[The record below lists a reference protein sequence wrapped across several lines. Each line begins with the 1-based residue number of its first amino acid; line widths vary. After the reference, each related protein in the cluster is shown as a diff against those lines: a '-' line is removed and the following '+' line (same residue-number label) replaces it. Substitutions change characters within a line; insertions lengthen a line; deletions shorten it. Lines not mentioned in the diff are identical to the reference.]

1 MYADRLK
8 RFYDTLI
15 VGAGPVGAL
24 SAVAFARRGHRVALC
39 EASPG
44 AHQRFAGE
52 WLHPPALDVLSSLH
66 IDLVKIEGGF
76 ALMRGFAVFPD
87 DGSEPIL
94 LDYPNERRGIAC
106 EHSALVNALRSDA
119 ASYPEVDY
127 IEGARVTDFA
137 SSNIAGRLRCGETF
151 TTRAKR
157 IIGADGRNSQVR
169 RARMDGCPGET
180 VSHSA
185 GIAIPDL
192 ALPFE
197 GYGHVILGGPGPLL
211 LYRINEHTVRAS
223 FDVPSRSSDQRRDAR
238 YLWRHFGPVLPDAL
252 RAPIRSALREQR
264 IQWAAC
270 RFRTRAHYGVD
281 DVALVGDAVGCFPPL
296 TASGMTVGFLDVA
309 ALAKSQNLD
318 DYRKERETHGW
329 ISELLANALYRVF
342 TDRRQSAAELRQAVF
357 RTWRNDPA
365 QRQRTLRVLVGE
377 APSGSIFSHAFAHVG
392 LSALRA
398 SSHDTASAFQ
408 TLRRLAPWGVWP
420 LAGLAP
426 ARLRARF
433 RTNVEARSPLP
444 ALSDTLTG
452 ALRPH
457 DPQLPLRSAE
467 GQSRATY
474 MSPPRL
480 AIKAHREYC
489 HRALEAVSRSFAL
502 PIAMLPDPLRDA
514 VTCGYLLCRV
524 ADTIE
529 DHPDLRLEER
539 RALFARWMKV
549 LQGCLTPEELAASFP
564 QGELD
569 DDELA
574 LCRDLPRVFALL
586 NTLDDGY
593 RAPILNWTAEMSR
606 GMELYVERPVDD
618 QGLHSL
624 HTPADLQRY
633 CYFVAGTVGHMLTD
647 LFNHHCAATAVAL
660 SPAQQ
665 RVLLE
670 NAERFG
676 AGLQLVNI
684 LKDITDDAARGW
696 CFVPRTTAARVGLTP
711 AELTQRSKGDRA
723 HAAVAPLFDDARA
736 QLESALRYTMAL
748 PQAQR
753 GIRLFCLLPVWM
765 AAATLQ
771 LARGND
777 AIFDADQ
784 SVKISRA
791 RVEEIVQQCA
801 AIAGSN
807 RSIEGAFRNLW
818 QHEQAREALV

>member
-1 MYADRLK
+1 MYADKLK

-24 SAVAFARRGHRVALC
+24 SAIAFARRGQRVALC
-39 EASPG
+39 EANPR

-66 IDLVKIEGGF
+66 IDLGQIEGGF

-106 EHSALVNALRSDA
+106 EHSALVEALRHHA
-119 ASYPEVDY
+119 ASRPEVDY
-127 IEGARVTDFA
+127 VEGARVTELA
-137 SSNIAGRLRCGETF
+137 STGIVGRLPCGEAF
-151 TTRAKR
+151 TTRAKG

-169 RARMDGCPGET
+169 NARIEDSAGET

-185 GIAIPDL
+185 GLAIADL
-192 ALPFE
+192 TLPFE
-197 GYGHVILGGPGPLL
+197 GYGHVVLGGPGPLL
-211 LYRINEHTVRAS
+211 LYRINDRTVRAS
-223 FDVPSRSSDQRRDAR
+223 FDVPVGTSNERRDAH
-238 YLWRHFGPVLPDAL
+238 YLWRHFGPVLPAFL
-252 RAPIRSALREQR
+252 RAPIRRALREQR

-270 RFRTRAHYGVD
+270 RFRTRASYGVD
-281 DVALVGDAVGCFPPL
+281 DVALAGDAVGYFPPL

-309 ALAKSQNLD
+309 ALATSQGLD
-318 DYRKERETHGW
+318 AYRRQRETHGW
-329 ISELLANALYRVF
+329 IAELLANALYQVF

-377 APSGSIFSHAFAHVG
+377 APSASLFSHAFAHVG
-392 LSALRA
+392 LSALREA
-398 SSHDTASAFQ
+398 SSDCATALQA
-408 TLRRLAPWGVWP
+408 LRRFAPWSVWP

-426 ARLRARF
+426 AKLRFHLRRDARAK
-433 RTNVEARSPLP
+433 TPLP
-444 ALSDTLTG
+444 ALTDALTRT
-452 ALRPH
+452 LRPL
-457 DPQLPLRSAE
+457 DPQTSGGAVETRSTTHPSTKPL
-467 GQSRATY
+467 T
-474 MSPPRL
+474 
-480 AIKAHREYC
+480 IDAHRHYC
-489 HRALEAVSRSFAL
+489 QEALEAVSRSFAL

-529 DHPDLRLEER
+529 DHPCLTLEAR
-539 RALFARWMKV
+539 RGLFAQWLNV
-549 LQGCLTPEELAASFP
+549 LRGHLEPEELAASFP
-564 QGELD
+564 QCELD

-586 NTLDDGY
+586 DTLEEGY
-593 RAPILNWTAEMSR
+593 RSPILDWTAEMTR
-606 GMELYVERPVDD
+606 GMELYVERPVDEE
-618 QGLHSL
+618 GFHSL
-624 HTPADLQRY
+624 TTPADLRRY

-647 LFNHHCAATAVAL
+647 LFTHHCAVTGVAL
-660 SPAQQ
+660 SAAQR

-696 CFVPRTTAARVGLTP
+696 CFVPRTTAAQLALTP
-711 AELTQRSKGDRA
+711 AELTQPGKGERA
-723 HAAVAPLFDDARA
+723 HAAVAPLFDDAQA
-736 QLESALRYTMAL
+736 QLESALRYTIAL
-748 PQAQR
+748 PEAQQ

-765 AAATLQ
+765 AAATLR

-777 AIFDADQ
+777 AIFDEDQ

-791 RVEEIVQQCA
+791 QVDELVQQCV

-807 RSIEGAFRNLW
+807 AAIEGAFRNLW
-818 QHEQAREALV
+818 QPEHAREVRA